1 MKHSVKL
8 QSLFLAWLTSPAVL
22 AQTTCSA
29 ANAYVVT
36 DQAAGSQVVDP
47 SGCNGDPQCLAFLSD
62 ASSYLS
68 AGNLDAIGSLSARAV
83 IPRQTTQLTCSATEG
98 CFSYQSIL
106 LCVDLN
112 TGSFRDSTG
121 GQGNLLTGAYTA
133 GSGQST
139 TVANARTTSVATAI
153 GSPSTGSSS
162 TDTPSTSTATA
173 ASTPQAGSANRGLEI
188 NGVILIGNMM
198 AMILL
203 WGFLA

>member
-8 QSLFLAWLTSPAVL
+8 QSLFLAWLAFPAVL

-36 DQAAGSQVVDP
+36 DQAAGSQTVDP

-62 ASSYLS
+62 ASSYFS

-83 IPRQTTQLTCSATEG
+83 ITRQTTQLTCSATEG

-112 TGSFRDSTG
+112 TGSLRDSTG

-139 TVANARTTSVATAI
+139 TAAS
-153 GSPSTGSSS
+153 STG
-162 TDTPSTSTATA
+162 TPSTSTVTA
-173 ASTPQAGSANRGLEI
+173 ASTPQAGSANRGLES
-188 NGVILIGNMM
+188 NGVILIGNVLV
-198 AMILL
+198 MILL